1 MADQKITSKER
12 LEFALP
18 QVGGALRWIA
28 LSGTATYF
36 LTELLR
42 LVEEVS
48 LPTWAVLVSY
58 VVINTLLF
66 AVAKFVE
73 GQESK

>member
-18 QVGGALRWIA
+18 QVGGALKWIA

-36 LTELLR
+36 LTELLG
-42 LVEEVS
+42 LIEEIS
-48 LPTWAVLVSY
+48 LPTWAVLVLY
-58 VVINTLLF
+58 VVINTLLY
-66 AVAKFVE
+66 AVDRFIKGVD
-73 GQESK
+73 SK